1 MGFFK
6 KLFGGRVDS
15 PENDRKEQETRNF
28 DMLKY
33 DGVKA
38 MHMGETDYAVKCFN
52 RALEMREDLEVRDY
66 LSQTLIRTGELLPA
80 YEQLQ
85 KLAEAEPDN
94 KQIFVRMADVA
105 YMMEDYRA
113 MADACEKAML
123 IDRDDPQV
131 LNFYARA
138 SIGLGDTVNA
148 IAMLTKAIITC
159 EHRMD
164 GEDENTRREAL
175 ATAFSSRL
183 LRGETLLKTGDC
195 DGADEDAEWAVNHTK
210 DNEDALLLKARVEA
224 GKGASDSAIAYYN
237 KVIEANPFCVAAFQE
252 RGDIYL
258 AKGDKEQAEADR
270 KQVIELSPET
280 DGNTAGQHA
289 PEEGKGIQQQ
299 VEKAYRSIDPYGIG
313 GLEK

>member
-6 KLFGGRVDS
+6 KLFGGRADS
-15 PENDRKEQETRNF
+15 PEDDRKEQETRNF

-113 MADACEKAML
+113 MPMPAKRPCSSTATTHRC
-123 IDRDDPQV
+123 
-131 LNFYARA
+131 
-138 SIGLGDTVNA
+138 SISMPA
-148 IAMLTKAIITC
+148 Q
-159 EHRMD
+159 
-164 GEDENTRREAL
+164 
-175 ATAFSSRL
+175 
-183 LRGETLLKTGDC
+183 
-195 DGADEDAEWAVNHTK
+195 
-210 DNEDALLLKARVEA
+210 
-224 GKGASDSAIAYYN
+224 ASDWAT
-237 KVIEANPFCVAAFQE
+237 
-252 RGDIYL
+252 R
-258 AKGDKEQAEADR
+258 
-270 KQVIELSPET
+270 
-280 DGNTAGQHA
+280 
-289 PEEGKGIQQQ
+289 
-299 VEKAYRSIDPYGIG
+299 
-313 GLEK
+313 